1 MNQVILH
8 SNGNWLDFSQPV
20 EVIQTSNV
28 DQVIAKLNQI
38 EKRVL
43 VDRCYAIGFIGYES
57 ASGFDSA
64 LSTHNINLSQSPL
77 PLLSFGLFNSPK
89 RSTSPPS
96 PPKNWADDLRELKWQ
111 PTVNF
116 SEYQYRIKQI
126 KNLIVKGATYQ
137 VNYTHRLQ
145 TPFTGRPLSLF
156 HQLLRTQ
163 LVERSI
169 FIQSDQYAICSAS
182 PELFFYY
189 ANGLVTMRPMKGT
202 RQRNADVQ
210 TDLQLAEILRRSTKD
225 QAENIMIVDMV
236 RNDLGQIATFGS
248 VITKRLFDIERYPT
262 VWQMTST
269 VTAQTTAT
277 VTEIVTA
284 IFPCAS
290 ITGAP
295 KPRTTAIINTIE
307 PNPRGIY
314 TGAVGII
321 QPDSNLGLRAEF
333 NVAIRTAVIW
343 DGQAEYG
350 IGSGIVWDSRS
361 WDEYRECQI
370 KAEILNPLVHQR

>member
-1 MNQVILH
+1 
-8 SNGNWLDFSQPV
+8 
-20 EVIQTSNV
+20 
-28 DQVIAKLNQI
+28 
-38 EKRVL
+38 
-43 VDRCYAIGFIGYES
+43 
-57 ASGFDSA
+57 
-64 LSTHNINLSQSPL
+64 
-77 PLLSFGLFNSPK
+77 
-89 RSTSPPS
+89 
-96 PPKNWADDLRELKWQ
+96 
-111 PTVNF
+111 
-116 SEYQYRIKQI
+116 
-126 KNLIVKGATYQ
+126 
-137 VNYTHRLQ
+137 
-145 TPFTGRPLSLF
+145 
-156 HQLLRTQ
+156 
-163 LVERSI
+163 
-169 FIQSDQYAICSAS
+169 
-182 PELFFYY
+182 
-189 ANGLVTMRPMKGT
+189 
-202 RQRNADVQ
+202 
-210 TDLQLAEILRRSTKD
+210 
-225 QAENIMIVDMV
+225 MIVDMV

-370 KAEILNPLVHQR
+370 KAEILNPLVH